1 MGIFQSSSPLI
12 DENLLS
18 LVAPCVT
25 DSENESFVTIP
36 SSEEIRKVVSGMPQL
51 KSPGSDGFPA
61 KFYTDDWDTVGRD
74 LILANRI
81 RLVLEK
87 IISPFQSAFVKGRWI
102 AENSIIASE
111 IVHDMGIKKGREA
124 FMGVKC
130 DMSKAYDRLEWNFVN
145 EVLKAFGF
153 SESRGLRQGDPLSP
167 YLFILCSEILS
178 RLILEKEKL
187 GLIEGYRMSRNGPTV
202 SHLMGKGLELAE
214 VFDFEL
220 MDGNEFFLGNPLFVK
235 GNRSKDFN
243 FIVDK
248 ARRRMEGWKA
258 KLLSQATR
266 TTLIKSVIS
275 AIPTYNIVVFP
286 IPVSITNSLDA
297 LVRHFWWKGNLE
309 GGRYLALLN
318 WNSMCKPK
326 PCGGL
331 GIRCFRDINFC
342 FPVKLGLLEHQSPSN
357 ASLVARGIWRTREFI
372 NDNSLWLVGDGKHV
386 NIWKKA
392 WSCGDEIILEAGVIN
407 LLMVDKGSLKGFFS
421 DDGTEWDVSAI
432 VRKFRPSAAEAIISC
447 KIEEL
452 NTMDRLVWRDS
463 LKGEFSIK
471 TVFRSLYS
479 ASFTV
484 DVYCTKLWKLKFQ
497 ERLKLFLWK
506 VYRGCAPFGSIYNRI
521 FGSYVGDCA
530 LCGVAYGDTDEHFFT
545 SCVITCDLWWESKWG
560 NWTDQLSPGSGK
572 EVVKLILDPS
582 SFPDIF
588 QACDWEEFTLFA
600 TVLYH
605 SLWAIRNTNYYSK
618 VRWRVNDI
626 NDRESSLL
634 GRWKL
639 PRLGRIRVNVD
650 FATGDGI
657 GAIRVVTWDA
667 SGGIKALF
675 ALKVSLQS
683 VTHGE
688 LEAVGKGAEVLHRLG
703 IIEADILSDNQVVVE
718 ALSSNESLSWSDSF
732 LFSKVCNLLSSLQAE
747 ILWILRSK
755 NSSADAL
762 AKWELFNNYKR
773 FLSCWE
779 VMPCS
784 RIGGAKFAKEM
795 GNNQRRALSSIN
807 PNILGATHNPYV
819 INKRDFSGK
828 LLPAHVVQHCSE
840 VCNRQTQNLNLL
852 AVKSSGI
859 EDCQIVEVEDFE
871 DNKDVPVPM
880 FVKHTEA
887 LLDEF
892 DQVEEVEME
901 DVEDEE
907 EDVEEE
913 PVMDIDS
920 SNLKDPLSVVEYVN
934 EIYVHYRKT
943 ECLSCVS
950 PNYMAH
956 QPDINDKMRA
966 ILIDWLI
973 EVHHKFEL
981 MEETLFLTVNLID
994 RFLERQIVIRKKLQL
1009 VGVTAMLLAC
1019 KYEEV
1024 SVPVIEDFV
1033 LITDKAYTKQDVLDM
1048 EKLIVNEL
1056 QFNFS
1061 VPTPFVFLRR
1071 FLQAA
1076 QSNKKLEILSSY
1088 IIELCLVE
1096 YKMLKFSP
1104 SLLAAAAIYTSQ
1116 CTLCGS
1122 KQWSK
1127 TSEWYSN
1134 YSENQLLECSRLMVS
1149 FHQKAGKDKKLT
1161 GVYRKYN
1168 TKKFGFAVRAE
1179 PANFLI
1185 DGPAALCAHKGM
1197 TRNKFYWQIFVSYR
1211 EYLTQVPI
1219 NEDPWVL
1226 TKIHVAHIL
1235 LLWSKV
1241 DKEDREHS
1249 KTLRYE
1255 SSLENYRV
1263 ASSMLVSSTAPSSS
1277 SCSVELVTPPSG
1289 VVPPFSHQADL
1300 NKIVYSLTPIQSMP

>member
-1 MGIFQSSSPLI
+1 MEFLSGSLL
-12 DENLLS
+12 LLS
-18 LVAPCVT
+18 L
-25 DSENESFVTIP
+25 
-36 SSEEIRKVVSGMPQL
+36 
-51 KSPGSDGFPA
+51 
-61 KFYTDDWDTVGRD
+61 
-74 LILANRI
+74 LIT
-81 RLVLEK
+81 
-87 IISPFQSAFVKGRWI
+87 
-102 AENSIIASE
+102 
-111 IVHDMGIKKGREA
+111 MG
-124 FMGVKC
+124 
-130 DMSKAYDRLEWNFVN
+130 
-145 EVLKAFGF
+145 
-153 SESRGLRQGDPLSP
+153 
-167 YLFILCSEILS
+167 
-178 RLILEKEKL
+178 
-187 GLIEGYRMSRNGPTV
+187 
-202 SHLMGKGLELAE
+202 GLEE
-214 VFDFEL
+214 NIYQDTT
-220 MDGNEFFLGNPLFVK
+220 NPSFFQG
-235 GNRSKDFN
+235 
-243 FIVDK
+243 
-248 ARRRMEGWKA
+248 
-258 KLLSQATR
+258 
-266 TTLIKSVIS
+266 
-275 AIPTYNIVVFP
+275 
-286 IPVSITNSLDA
+286 
-297 LVRHFWWKGNLE
+297 
-309 GGRYLALLN
+309 
-318 WNSMCKPK
+318 
-326 PCGGL
+326 
-331 GIRCFRDINFC
+331 
-342 FPVKLGLLEHQSPSN
+342 
-357 ASLVARGIWRTREFI
+357 
-372 NDNSLWLVGDGKHV
+372 
-386 NIWKKA
+386 
-392 WSCGDEIILEAGVIN
+392 
-407 LLMVDKGSLKGFFS
+407 
-421 DDGTEWDVSAI
+421 
-432 VRKFRPSAAEAIISC
+432 
-447 KIEEL
+447 
-452 NTMDRLVWRDS
+452 
-463 LKGEFSIK
+463 
-471 TVFRSLYS
+471 
-479 ASFTV
+479 
-484 DVYCTKLWKLKFQ
+484 
-497 ERLKLFLWK
+497 
-506 VYRGCAPFGSIYNRI
+506 
-521 FGSYVGDCA
+521 
-530 LCGVAYGDTDEHFFT
+530 
-545 SCVITCDLWWESKWG
+545 
-560 NWTDQLSPGSGK
+560 
-572 EVVKLILDPS
+572 
-582 SFPDIF
+582 
-588 QACDWEEFTLFA
+588 
-600 TVLYH
+600 
-605 SLWAIRNTNYYSK
+605 
-618 VRWRVNDI
+618 
-626 NDRESSLL
+626 
-634 GRWKL
+634 
-639 PRLGRIRVNVD
+639 
-650 FATGDGI
+650 
-657 GAIRVVTWDA
+657 
-667 SGGIKALF
+667 
-675 ALKVSLQS
+675 
-683 VTHGE
+683 
-688 LEAVGKGAEVLHRLG
+688 
-703 IIEADILSDNQVVVE
+703 
-718 ALSSNESLSWSDSF
+718 
-732 LFSKVCNLLSSLQAE
+732 
-747 ILWILRSK
+747 
-755 NSSADAL
+755 
-762 AKWELFNNYKR
+762 
-773 FLSCWE
+773 
-779 VMPCS
+779 S

-807 PNILGATHNPYV
+807 PNIFGATHNPYV

-1048 EKLIVNEL
+1048 VEKLIVNEL

-1185 DGPAALCAHKGM
+1185 VKSSFVKFELICCGIGYPKSLCTCLFKMHRYHVPAGITFRMLTKLELIENLGGLEMGEGENLGQQKIYGTNTFSNPPLLAYILCIIVTMTQLLPNFVQTVLLLFVLIREWYFSQQLALLVLLLDTFPPRVSITNMARAYMK
-1197 TRNKFYWQIFVSYR
+1197 QILLAEIFVSYR

-1249 KTLRYE
+1249 KTLSFSDLLVE
-1255 SSLENYRV
+1255 EGILVPGNVVPSVAQDHLSIFPSNSALPKNYRV

-1289 VVPPFSHQADL
+1289 VVPPFSHQAEL
-1300 NKIVYSLTPIQSMP
+1300 SKIVYSLTPIQFMP